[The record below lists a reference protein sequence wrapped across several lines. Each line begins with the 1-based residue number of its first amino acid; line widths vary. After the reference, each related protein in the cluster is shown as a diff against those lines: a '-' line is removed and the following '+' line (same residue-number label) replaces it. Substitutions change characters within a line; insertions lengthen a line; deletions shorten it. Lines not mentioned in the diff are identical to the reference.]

1 MNKRQVELVLTNI
14 RKFYQEWDYESFLVF
29 LRRYKYLKE
38 TDFSSFN
45 FKSPDHFLSSLQDN
59 YDEDIHWNKYGLIN
73 PAKRIS
79 QREHTF
85 YDIEGSK
92 TFITN
97 NDLIEG
103 VEDLCTKLPKLKGVV
118 GIPRSGLLPASLVSN
133 YLSIPLYSLTNDSI
147 VKLYCRSD
155 NGGGRMHNYIHD
167 ESLPLL
173 VLDDTCFSGREIA
186 RVKNILGENNILY
199 ACVFTTNPGKTNL
212 DFYSKTLSY
221 PHILEWNLFDAEP
234 LKNGVMD
241 MDGVLCNEVPLEV
254 CDDEDKYIDYIT
266 SVEPIMKHIPRLF
279 GCRAIC
285 TGRLEKYRGVTEKWL
300 DRHGVKYQQLIMYQ
314 GTREERD
321 RNHIVNVAKYKA
333 ESYKKLEG
341 SKFFIES
348 CDRQSVY
355 ISNILKADQ
364 VPCYVICPTTKKV
377 Y

>member
-1 MNKRQVELVLTNI
+1 MNKKQVEITLSNI
-14 RKFYQEWDYESFLVF
+14 KRFYREWDYESFLKT
-29 LRRYKYLKE
+29 LRSNKYLKE
-38 TDFSSFN
+38 TDFSSFD
-45 FKSPDHFLSSLQDN
+45 FESPNQFLLSLQDK
-59 YDEDIHWNKYGLIN
+59 YDEVINWNRFGLID
-73 PAKRIS
+73 PAKTIA
-79 QREHTF
+79 QKAFQLYE
-85 YDIEGSK
+85 IEGSK
-92 TFITN
+92 TFVTN
-97 NDLIEG
+97 NHLMIE
-103 VEDLCTKLPKLKGVV
+103 VENLCKKLPKLKGVV

-147 VKLYCRSD
+147 VKLYSRSD
-155 NGGGRMHNYIHD
+155 NGGGRMHNYVHD

-173 VLDDTCFSGREIA
+173 VLDDTCFSGHEIR
-186 RVKNILGENNILY
+186 RVKSILGENNILY
-199 ACVFTTNPGKTNL
+199 ASVFTTNPGKTNL

-221 PHILEWNLFDAEP
+221 PHVLEWNLFDAEP

-241 MDGVLCNEVPLEV
+241 MDGVLCNEVPFEV

-266 SVEPIMKHIPRLF
+266 SVEPIIKHIPKLF

-285 TGRLEKYRGVTEKWL
+285 TGRLEKYRRGTEEWL
-300 DRHGVKYQQLIMYQ
+300 DRHGVKYGQLIMYQ

-333 ESYKKLEG
+333 DSYKKLEG

-348 CDRQSVY
+348 CDKQSIY